1 MPAGIIFLTYG
12 FNQTNAIMEN
22 ITMPA
27 DHKHVTFTTED
38 GTKREGVYRE
48 ILKSFV
54 DMKDGKGTDD
64 LTNIYPQ
71 HQITH
76 WEYFDHDKN
85 PNADIMVIL

>member
-1 MPAGIIFLTYG
+1 
-12 FNQTNAIMEN
+12 MEN

-27 DHKHVTFTTED
+27 DHKQVIFTDKD
-38 GTKREGVYRE
+38 GIRREGIYRE

-54 DMKDGKGTDD
+54 DTSNGKGTDD
-64 LTNIYPQ
+64 LANIFPQ

-76 WEYFDHDKN
+76 WEYVDHDKN